1 MPRKPLSNVDTAWL
15 RMEDPTNLMMISGV
29 LVFGA
34 PLDYER
40 LKATLQ
46 HGLLRFD
53 RFRQRVVQPAMSRA
67 YWEDDPDL
75 DLDYHLQRASLPP
88 PGDQAALQ
96 DLASLLAS
104 TQLDF
109 SRPLWQFHLVDNVDG
124 GSALICRLHHCI
136 GDGLALVYVLLSL
149 TSTEADEPWPTYQP
163 EARRSTHS
171 SLGRLLRPA
180 RSVLTVTRQAASAAL
195 QQAQALREDP
205 SHATDLAKTGAGAA
219 TALARLVLRWPDPKT
234 TFKGPLDV
242 PKRAAWSAPIPLRDV
257 KTIRKALG
265 GTVNDVLL
273 AAMSGG
279 LRRYLEGRDQPV
291 DGLNFRAVVPVNLRQ
306 PGTEH
311 ELGNKFGLVF
321 LSLPVGIAD
330 PVERLGELRRRMDG
344 LKGSLEAPVA
354 FGILNGIGLSPQP
367 VQDLVVSIFGTKGTA
382 VMTNVMG
389 PPVPLYLAGAPLDS
403 LMFWVPQS
411 GHLGMGV
418 SILSYARR
426 VWLGVITDAGLVPD
440 PETIIAGFHTELD
453 QLLALARQ
461 AAEQP
466 SPQQLAAKLDEAQ
479 VALDALAQVKAPAG
493 ASTTSPERCQA
504 LTQAGQPCRNRPLE
518 GSSYCRVHQQS

>member
-1 MPRKPLSNVDTAWL
+1 MPRKPLSAVDTAWL
-15 RMEDPTNLMMISGV
+15 RMEDPTNLMMIAGV
-29 LVFGA
+29 LVFGE

-53 RFRQRVVQPAMSRA
+53 RFRQRVVRPAVGSA

-75 DLDYHLQRASLPP
+75 DMSYHLQRASLPP

-149 TSTEADEPWPTYQP
+149 TSTVPDEPWPTYQP
-163 EARRSTHS
+163 KVQPAPHS
-171 SLGRLLRPA
+171 PFGRLLRPA
-180 RSVLTVTRQAASAAL
+180 RAALKTTRQAADVAL
-195 QQAQALREDP
+195 RQVRELREDP
-205 SHATDLAKTGAGAA
+205 AHAADLARMGTGSA

-234 TFKGPLDV
+234 IFKGPLGV
-242 PKRAAWSAPIPLRDV
+242 PKRAAWSAPIPLQDV
-257 KTIRKALG
+257 KIVRKKLG

-273 AAMSGG
+273 TAMSGG
-279 LRRYLEGRDQPV
+279 LRRYLQSRDQPV
-291 DGLNFRAVVPVNLRQ
+291 DGLNFRAVVPVNLRK

-344 LKGSLEAPVA
+344 IKGSLEAPVA
-354 FGILNGIGLSPQP
+354 FGILNGIGLSPQTI
-367 VQDLVVSIFGTKGTA
+367 QDVVVSIFGTKGTA
-382 VMTNVMG
+382 VMTNVKG

-411 GHLGMGV
+411 GKLGMGV
-418 SILSYARR
+418 SILSYAGR
-426 VWLGVITDAGLVPD
+426 VWLGLITDEGLVPD
-440 PETIIAGFHTELD
+440 PEAIVAGFHAEFDALLEAARSAEAAPSLRELT
-453 QLLALARQ
+453 
-461 AAEQP
+461 
-466 SPQQLAAKLDEAQ
+466 AKLDQALA
-479 VALDALAQVKAPAG
+479 ALDALVEAEESAGAPAV
-493 ASTTSPERCQA
+493 SPERCQA
-504 LTQAGQPCRNRPLE
+504 LTKAGQPCKNKPLP
-518 GSSYCRVHQQS
+518 GSNYCRVHQN